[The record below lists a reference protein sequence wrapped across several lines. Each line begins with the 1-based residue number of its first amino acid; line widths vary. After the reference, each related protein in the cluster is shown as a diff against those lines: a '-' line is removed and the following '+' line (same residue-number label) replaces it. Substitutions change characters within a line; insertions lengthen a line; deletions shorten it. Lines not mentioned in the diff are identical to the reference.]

1 MNNNRGFT
9 LLEVLVAIALAS
21 LLMVSIYGVF
31 STGSAAKEQVE
42 KQASAL
48 HLARVLSTRLGR
60 ELLGLSLDIPLGK
73 SILSGG
79 NNSQREPWIKFLTS
93 SSGGDLSGMRWLSYR
108 LGPDQDQRLT
118 LWRADKGLNDTNEA
132 TEERLAQRIGK
143 LTFSFYDGTNWRNQW
158 NSSNDG
164 RPVLVKIAIELSDMP
179 DRPPLESV
187 FTLSQPGSKE

>member
-143 LTFSFYDGTNWRNQW
+143 LTFSFYDGTNWRNEW

>member
-9 LLEVLVAIALAS
+9 LLEVLVAIVLAS

-143 LTFSFYDGTNWRNQW
+143 LTFSFYDGTNWRNEW

>member
-143 LTFSFYDGTNWRNQW
+143 LTFSFFDGTNWRNQW

-187 FTLSQPGSKE
+187 FTLSHPGSKE

>member
-143 LTFSFYDGTNWRNQW
+143 LTFSFFDGTNWRNEW

>member
-1 MNNNRGFT
+1 MSSNKGFT

-60 ELLGLSLDIPLGK
+60 ELLGLSLDTPPGK

-79 NNSQREPWIKFLTS
+79 NNSQREPWIEFLTS
-93 SSGGDLSGMRWLSYR
+93 SSGGDLPGMRWLSYR

-118 LWRADKGLNDTNEA
+118 LWRADKGLNDANGA
-132 TEERLAQRIGK
+132 TEERLAQKIDK
-143 LTFSFYDGTNWRNQW
+143 LTFSFFDGTNWRNEW
-158 NSSNDG
+158 NSSTDG
-164 RPVLVKIAIELSDMP
+164 RPILVKVAIELSDMP
-179 DRPPLESV
+179 DRPPLQSV
-187 FTLSQPGSKE
+187 FTLSQPGSK